1 MGSAY
6 RFDFPVEKLVCNS
19 RWIQLDSLDNYIVIL
34 LGPKCEDNST
44 VHYLFNI
51 SFDFQFS
58 GSKPK
63 VFLTVVHTD
72 PPKNIHDATSV
83 WAEEVTSIKFKVCL
97 RELKNFDGVHENIRV
112 VSVETFSFLFTKSYF
127 WAFSLTWPASSANLL
142 EQKKAFAQKGVQLPQ
157 DWFGTPTW
165 PPFHCFGTPIWPPWR
180 HVKTLL
186 FWFINMAD
194 VTSLWKRSIKNYNS
208 YQ

>member
-6 RFDFPVEKLVCNS
+6 RFDFPVEKLVCNL
-19 RWIQLDSLDNYIVIL
+19 RWIQFDSLDNYIVIL
-34 LGPKCEDNST
+34 LRSKCEDNSP
-44 VHYLFNI
+44 VHHLLKI

-83 WAEEVTSIKFKVCL
+83 WAEEVTPIKFKVCL

-112 VSVETFSFLFTKSYF
+112 VSVETFSSLFTKSYYG
-127 WAFSLTWPASSANLL
+127 AFLFTWSASSANSL
-142 EQKKAFAQKGVQLPQ
+142 EQRKASA
-157 DWFGTPTW
+157 
-165 PPFHCFGTPIWPPWR
+165 
-180 HVKTLL
+180 
-186 FWFINMAD
+186 
-194 VTSLWKRSIKNYNS
+194 
-208 YQ
+208 